1 MTPQPAVLRSR
12 PFLVTGGA
20 GFIGS
25 NLADRLAR
33 DGQDVLVFDALARP
47 GVERNLAWLRQR
59 HPRRISVAV
68 ADIRDEGAVRD
79 AAMRCSGVFHLAAQ
93 VAVTTSL
100 QAPVDDFDVNVRG
113 TVHVL
118 EALRRRTDRVPM
130 VFASTNKVYGDL
142 GGVAVAAVDGAYGP
156 TDPALRATGIAE
168 SQPLDFHT
176 PYGCSKGA
184 ADQYVL
190 DYARS
195 FGLPACAL
203 RMSCIYGPRQMGTED
218 QGWLAHFL
226 ISALDDRPISIY
238 GDGLQ
243 VRDVLFVEDAV
254 ETYMRAAGQIGRLA
268 GRAFNLGGG
277 PDNAVTLLAVLAA
290 IAEATGRRP
299 KVTFEGWRPGDQR
312 YFVADARLVRREL
325 GLPAP
330 LGWRA
335 GLVRLA
341 KWLAMERA
349 EQAQA
354 ADA

>member
-1 MTPQPAVLRSR
+1 MTASPAVLRSR

-33 DGQDVLVFDALARP
+33 DGQDVLVLDALARP
-47 GVERNLAWLRQR
+47 GVERNLAWLQRR
-59 HPRRISVAV
+59 HPRRISAMV
-68 ADIRDEGAVRD
+68 ADIRDQDAVRD
-79 AAMRCSGVFHLAAQ
+79 ATMRCSGVFHMAAQ

-100 QAPVDDFDVNVRG
+100 QSPMDDFDVNVRG
-113 TVHVL
+113 TLHVL
-118 EALRRRTDRVPM
+118 EALRLRADRVPM

-142 GGVAVAAVDGAYGP
+142 GDIPLRQDGGYLP
-156 TDPALRATGIAE
+156 VDPALRAAGVPE
-168 SQPLDFHT
+168 SRPLDFHT

-195 FGLPACAL
+195 FGLPACVL

-226 ISALDDRPISIY
+226 ISALDGRPITIY
-238 GDGLQ
+238 GDGFQ
-243 VRDVLFVEDAV
+243 VRDVLFVDDAV
-254 ETYMRAAGQIGRLA
+254 ETYIRAAGAIGQVS

-277 PDNAVTLLAVLAA
+277 PGNAVTLHAVLGA
-290 IAEATGRRP
+290 IAELTGRAP
-299 KVTFEGWRPGDQR
+299 TVEFQAWRPGDQR
-312 YFVADARLVRREL
+312 YFVADSARVRTAL
-325 GLPAP
+325 ALPAP
-330 LGWRA
+330 VGWQA
-335 GLVRLA
+335 GLARLA
-341 KWLAMERA
+341 HWLQVERSD
-349 EQAQA
+349 QAQA